1 VEHPVH
7 NLDEMM
13 QFRIPITMYE
23 NPACG
28 YNK

>member
-1 VEHPVH
+1 MDHPVH

-13 QFRIPITMYE
+13 QFRIRISNYE

-28 YNK
+28 YTK